1 MARWTHLD
9 SETLFNISKWGLGFF
24 RINDKGNVEVRP
36 EGPDWPD
43 RPGIDMAELLG
54 QILRRGVST
63 PILMRFDGI
72 LRSRVRAMNEAF
84 NNARKEFNYEAPYRG
99 VFPIKVNQERHVV
112 EALLSEGANHSMGLE
127 VGSKPELIAVVALMA
142 GRGSLMICNGYKDEE
157 YIEMALL
164 STKLGITPIIVVE
177 KFSEI
182 ETILRVSKALGIR
195 PRMGLRSKLSGK
207 GAGRWQESGGD
218 RSKFGLTT
226 REIVMMVETLE
237 KEGMLDCLELLHFH
251 LGSQIPEIRSLKNAL
266 REATYT
272 LVSLTRMGC
281 KIKWFDVGGGL
292 GVDYDGSSTS
302 FESSMNYSLQ
312 EYANDVVYHL
322 AQACAD
328 AEIAQPAIVTES
340 GRALTAHHAVLVTEV
355 LGTSD
360 FSSVGIPSGP
370 REEEHEVVHHLA
382 TVCENVTAKN
392 HQESYHDAVQLRDE
406 AMVLFNVGQIGMRE
420 RARVEEFFWRTCE
433 KILRITRTMEYVPDD
448 LANLERDMADT
459 YFLNFSL
466 FQSVPDSWAIHQLFP
481 IMPLHRHLEQPTRRG
496 ILADI
501 TCDSDGKVDRFIDL
515 RDVKRTLELHP
526 LKKEDPYYLGF
537 FLVGAYQEILGDMHN
552 LFGDTNVVHVDTDEN
567 GKPRLTHVLRG
578 ERVQDVLEYV
588 EYFETDLLNNLRRS
602 VENSLEEGRISFEES
617 AKLYARYEAGLHGY
631 TYLVREKNGRT
642 ESANG
647 SGSTANGSGS
657 TANGGGSTAN
667 GGGSTANG
675 SGSTANG
682 GGSTANGGGS
692 TANGLSPSVEV
703 PAPAAAAPVSAQPVT
718 H

>member
-36 EGPDWPD
+36 EGPDRPD

-72 LRSRVRAMNEAF
+72 LRSRVRNMNEAF

-127 VGSKPELIAVVALMA
+127 AGSKPELIAVVALMA

-164 STKLGITPIIVVE
+164 STKLGMTPIIVVE

-328 AEIAQPAIVTES
+328 AEISQPAIVTES

-360 FSSVGIPSGP
+360 FSSVGIPSGA

-552 LFGDTNVVHVDTDEN
+552 LFGDTNVVHVDADEN

-602 VENSLEEGRISFEES
+602 VETSLEEGRISFEES

-631 TYLVREKNGRT
+631 TYLVREKNGRGD
-642 ESANG
+642 SANG
-647 SGSTANGSGS
+647 SASAANGIAPVSD
-657 TANGGGSTAN
+657 TA
-667 GGGSTANG
+667 
-675 SGSTANG
+675 
-682 GGSTANGGGS
+682 
-692 TANGLSPSVEV
+692 
-703 PAPAAAAPVSAQPVT
+703 APAVSAPAAAPVSAQPVT

>member
-36 EGPDWPD
+36 EGPDRPD

-360 FSSVGIPSGP
+360 FSSVGIPSGA

-631 TYLVREKNGRT
+631 TYLVREKNGRG

-647 SGSTANGSGS
+647 SISAANGISPVNE
-657 TANGGGSTAN
+657 TAAP
-667 GGGSTANG
+667 A
-675 SGSTANG
+675 A
-682 GGSTANGGGS
+682 
-692 TANGLSPSVEV
+692 
-703 PAPAAAAPVSAQPVT
+703 PAPAAAPVSAQPVT

>member
-36 EGPDWPD
+36 EGPDRPD

-360 FSSVGIPSGP
+360 FSSVGIPSGA

-631 TYLVREKNGRT
+631 TYLVREKNGRG

-647 SGSTANGSGS
+647 SISAANGSAATANGMS
-657 TANGGGSTAN
+657 TVSETA
-667 GGGSTANG
+667 A
-675 SGSTANG
+675 
-682 GGSTANGGGS
+682 
-692 TANGLSPSVEV
+692 
-703 PAPAAAAPVSAQPVT
+703 PAPAAPVAAPVSAQPVT

>member
-1 MARWTHLD
+1 MARWSHLD
-9 SETLFNISKWGLGFF
+9 SENLYNVQKWGLGLFA
-24 RINDKGNVEVRP
+24 INELGNVEVRP
-36 EGPDWPD
+36 EGPDRPQ
-43 RPGIDMAELLG
+43 RPGIDLYELLG

-72 LRSRVRAMNEAF
+72 LRTRVRSMNEAF
-84 NNARKEFNYEAPYRG
+84 NNARREFNYEAPYRG

-112 EALLSEGANHSMGLE
+112 EALLSEGANYNMGLE

-177 KFSEI
+177 KFSEV
-182 ETILRVSKALGIR
+182 ETVLRVSRRLDIR
-195 PRMGLRSKLSGK
+195 PSMGVRTKLSGK

-218 RSKFGLTT
+218 RSKFGLST
-226 REIVMMVETLE
+226 REIVLMVETLE
-237 KEGMLDCLELLHFH
+237 REGMLDSLELIHFH

-272 LVSLTRMGC
+272 LVSLHKMGC
-281 KIKWFDVGGGL
+281 RIKWFDVGGGL
-292 GVDYDGSSTS
+292 GVDYDGSSTN
-302 FESSMNYSLQ
+302 FESSMNYSIQ

-328 AEIAQPAIVTES
+328 AEIPQPGIITES
-340 GRALTAHHAVLVTEV
+340 GRALSAHHAVLVTEV

-360 FSSVGIPSGP
+360 FSSAGLPIAPG
-370 REEEHEVVHHLA
+370 EKEHEIVHNFA
-382 TVCENVTAKN
+382 AVCENVTAKN
-392 HQESYHDAVQLRDE
+392 YQESYHDAIQLRDE

-420 RARVEEFFWRTCE
+420 RARVEEFFWRSCE
-433 KILRITRTMEYVPDD
+433 KILRITRSLDYVPDD

-481 IMPLHRHLEQPTRRG
+481 ILPLHRHLEPPTRRT

-526 LKKEDPYYLGF
+526 LKKDEPYYLGF

-552 LFGDTNVVHVDTDEN
+552 LFGDTNVVHVDLDES
-567 GKPRLTHVLRG
+567 GRPRLTHVLRG

-588 EYFETDLLNNLRRS
+588 EYFEADLLSNLRRS
-602 VENSLEEGRISFEES
+602 VERSLEDGRITFEES
-617 AKLYARYEAGLHGY
+617 ALLYRRYESGLHGY
-631 TYLVREKNGRT
+631 TYLTRDKSR
-642 ESANG
+642 AD
-647 SGSTANGSGS
+647 
-657 TANGGGSTAN
+657 
-667 GGGSTANG
+667 
-675 SGSTANG
+675 
-682 GGSTANGGGS
+682 
-692 TANGLSPSVEV
+692 SPNPS
-703 PAPAAAAPVSAQPVT
+703 QPVKSEA
-718 H
+718 